1 MFKELFK
8 QSWQVTWR
16 HPVLWFFG
24 LCNVFL
30 VGNELNLI
38 INNFSRFGKNIEAL
52 LKNRG
57 INQAITNFEFIRN
70 IFSQSN
76 FINLAIFF
84 IPVIVLFC
92 LAVIAQIILIR
103 GIRLAK
109 DNQKFTISQL
119 FRISSRQFW
128 AIFFLNLINPLVIY
142 LLLAAF
148 SLPFNYLY
156 QKFGHLTWLI
166 IYSVLD
172 LIIFIPLSLIISFV
186 ARFAVFDLIIYQN
199 KLLLGV
205 KNAFLFFFK
214 NWAKTIWLVA
224 ILTLIGLG
232 AGIALFILTSTSS
245 IPFIIFA
252 FIFLKFKILAGFWF
266 VLGLGMVVI
275 VILFF
280 FLGSIF
286 STFQTVSWV
295 LFYSEKLGKK
305 GE

>member
-119 FRISSRQFW
+119 FRISDRQFW